1 VGTTK
6 HWAHTLTTK
15 LLTLIAVHPRRGMG
29 ALSDI
34 GVLAAYTGTIV
45 HDGYATYDL
54 FSGATHAQCNAHALR
69 HLKSVGEAEAFSP
82 WAQQMTGLLM
92 EAKAAAE
99 AAASAGRGRVDPGR
113 AGAIRAAYQAS
124 IDQVL
129 ALLPDG
135 PPPRRADRPRW
146 SEAQRKAWN
155 LATRLRTDA
164 DQFLRCLE
172 DTAVS
177 WDNNRAERALRM
189 VKIHDKVSGPFASV
203 AGAEA
208 FADIRSYLQ
217 TAANHDENLLGVLR
231 QLFRTGAWLP
241 LAPSGP

>member
-1 VGTTK
+1 
-6 HWAHTLTTK
+6 
-15 LLTLIAVHPRRGMG
+15 
-29 ALSDI
+29 
-34 GVLAAYTGTIV
+34 
-45 HDGYATYDL
+45 
-54 FSGATHAQCNAHALR
+54 
-69 HLKSVGEAEAFSP
+69 
-82 WAQQMTGLLM
+82 MTGLLM